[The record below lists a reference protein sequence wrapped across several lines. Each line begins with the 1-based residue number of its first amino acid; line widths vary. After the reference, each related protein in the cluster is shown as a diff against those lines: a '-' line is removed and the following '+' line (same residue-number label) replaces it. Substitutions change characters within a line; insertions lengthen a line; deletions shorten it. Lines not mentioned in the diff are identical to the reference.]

1 MSNVSLDKEDLRKG
15 DLHKSAL
22 SVKRIAIMAVFI
34 ALSAVGALIKIPSP
48 VGTIG
53 LDSAPGFFSAIA
65 FGGVEGA
72 VIIAM
77 GHMLTA
83 AVAGFPLT
91 LPIHIFIA
99 FQMALWALAFRWVTK
114 KLGLIAAVIAGTVLN
129 GVVSSF
135 TMMFLGGFAAVIGV
149 MPFLVIGSAI
159 NVIIAAV
166 AYRVIRE
173 SKLI

>member
-1 MSNVSLDKEDLRKG
+1 MSNVSFEQGDLR
-15 DLHKSAL
+15 KSAL
-22 SVKRIAIMAVFI
+22 SVKRVAIMAVFI

-65 FGGVEGA
+65 FGSVEGA
-72 VIIAM
+72 VIIAL

-83 AVAGFPLT
+83 AVTGFPLT
-91 LPIHIFIA
+91 IPIHIFIA
-99 FQMALWALAFRWVTK
+99 LQMALWALSFRWVNK
-114 KLGLIAAVIAGTVLN
+114 KLGLIAAVIAGIVLN

-135 TMMFLGGFAAVIGV
+135 TMMLMGGFGAVLGV
-149 MPFLVIGSAI
+149 MPFLIIGSAI
-159 NVIIAAV
+159 NLIIAAA
-166 AYRVIRE
+166 AYRVIKA

>member
-1 MSNVSLDKEDLRKG
+1 MSNVSFEQGELR
-15 DLHKSAL
+15 KSAL
-22 SVKRIAIMAVFI
+22 SVKRISIMAVFI

-65 FGGVEGA
+65 FGSLEGA
-72 VIIAM
+72 VIIAL

-83 AVAGFPLT
+83 AVTGFPLT
-91 LPIHIFIA
+91 IPIHTFIA
-99 FQMALWALAFRWVTK
+99 LQMALWALSFRWVNK
-114 KLGLIAAVIAGTVLN
+114 KLGLIAAVIACIVLN

-135 TMMFLGGFAAVIGV
+135 TMMLLGGGFGAVLGV
-149 MPFLVIGSAI
+149 MPFLIIGSAI

-166 AYRVIRE
+166 AYRVIKS

>member
-1 MSNVSLDKEDLRKG
+1 MGNVDLEKG
-15 DLHKSAL
+15 DLRKSAL
-22 SVKRIAIMAVFI
+22 SVKRIAIIAVFV

-65 FGGVEGA
+65 FGSFEGA
-72 VIIAM
+72 VVIAL

-91 LPIHIFIA
+91 IPIHIFIA
-99 FQMALWALAFRWVTK
+99 IQMALWALAFRWVNR
-114 KLGLIAAVIAGTVLN
+114 KLGLIAAVVAGIILN

-135 TMMFLGGFAAVIGV
+135 TMMLMGGFGAVLGV
-149 MPFLVIGSAI
+149 MPFLILGSAI
-159 NVIIAAV
+159 NVIIV
-166 AYRVIRE
+166 ALAYKVIKAG
-173 SKLI
+173 KLI

>member
-1 MSNVSLDKEDLRKG
+1 MSNLKLEKQ
-15 DLHKSAL
+15 DLHHSAL
-22 SVKRIAIMAVFI
+22 HVKRIAIMAVFI

-53 LDSAPGFFSAIA
+53 LDSAPGFFSAVA
-65 FGGVEGA
+65 FGSIEGA
-72 VIIAM
+72 VIIAL

-91 LPIHIFIA
+91 IPIHIFIA
-99 FQMALWALAFRWVTK
+99 IQMALWALAFRWANNTFGKV
-114 KLGLIAAVIAGTVLN
+114 AAVVTGIVLN

-135 TMMFLGGFAAVIGV
+135 TMMIIGGWGAVIGI
-149 MPFLVIGSAI
+149 MPFLVVGSAI
-159 NVIIAAV
+159 NVIIAV
-166 AYRVIRE
+166 MAYSIIKR